1 MQSMLSKLENS
12 NRERVKEVK
21 DMWKLNNTF
30 LNSDRSKKQKGELK
44 ILWDEWKQTKKKPK
58 SWDPVKMMF
67 RGKFIAIIIYI
78 KEKNPALITYILI
91 VKD

>member
-1 MQSMLSKLENS
+1 MDQRRNHNEN
-12 NRERVKEVK
+12 
-21 DMWKLNNTF
+21 
-30 LNSDRSKKQKGELK
+30 LK
-44 ILWDEWKQTKKKPK
+44 ILWDEWKQTNKKKPK

>member
-1 MQSMLSKLENS
+1 MKTN
-12 NRERVKEVK
+12 
-21 DMWKLNNTF
+21 
-30 LNSDRSKKQKGELK
+30 KQ
-44 ILWDEWKQTKKKPK
+44 KKPK